1 MPDIVQLK
9 ENGVVKYMKTH
20 ADAIDGI
27 EGKLVKAVGNETI
40 LGTKNFQD
48 GLKVGNKALDTN
60 MVDQLL
66 NVGKKIWSGAWYMG
80 ENQSI
85 NPSLPLD
92 KCLSGW
98 LFLYQPYDSKAGQGS
113 PWDMNYVFVPKT
125 HIVEFGGR
133 AVVHHLETLNGSKY
147 NKYIYISN
155 TQILGHKN
163 NNTASKEFV
172 LTRVYAI

>member
-1 MPDIVQLK
+1 MELDKIYRGM
-9 ENGVVKYMKTH
+9 ENG
-20 ADAIDGI
+20 A
-27 EGKLVKAVGNETI
+27 ETI
-40 LGTKNFQD
+40 GKNFDEIVKFASQMD
-48 GLKVGNKALDTN
+48 NTN
-60 MVDQLL
+60 IS

-80 ENQSI
+80 ESQSI

-92 KCLSGW
+92 QCLSGW
-98 LFLYQPYDSKAGQGS
+98 LFLYQPYDSKAGQGN

>member
-1 MPDIVQLK
+1 MNDVLKLAKAIKKIASSISNFVTEEQLEK
-9 ENGVVKYMKTH
+9 K
-20 ADAIDGI
+20 ADKDDLTQFVLRREI
-27 EGKLVKAVGNETI
+27 
-40 LGTKNFQD
+40 KNIPLQ
-48 GLKVGNKALDTN
+48 
-60 MVDQLL
+60 QLQ
-66 NVGKKIWSGAWYMG
+66 NIGEKIWSGAWYMG

-98 LFLYQPYDSKAGQGS
+98 LFLYQPYDSSAGKGS

-125 HIVEFGGR
+125 HPIEFGGR

-163 NNTASKEFV
+163 NNTVSKDFV